1 MTGARILVIKLG
13 ALGDFVLATGP
24 FAAIRQHHADAEITL
39 LTTPPFAAM
48 ARQTGF
54 FDHVWDFGR
63 PQKARLRGY
72 LKLYTHLRKARFD
85 RVYDL
90 QTSDRSSFYRH
101 FTGKAEWSGIARG
114 CSHPHRNPDRDSMHT
129 LDRQAEQL
137 RDAGIMSTPPPDLDW
152 AAADIGRYHLPAKY
166 ALLVPGGSAHRPAKR
181 WPAAN
186 YGRLAQA
193 LWEQGILPVV
203 LGAGAEQ
210 ALADQIEEVCPDAVS
225 FVDRTDFTDII
236 CLARDARLAIGND
249 TGPMHLAAA
258 AGCPS
263 LVLFSAESAPALC
276 APRGQNVTILQ
287 QNDLAN
293 LSIDIVFAQLN
304 L

>member
-1 MTGARILVIKLG
+1 MTRARILVIKLG

-24 FAAIRQHHADAEITL
+24 FAAIRQYHSDAEITL
-39 LTTPPFAAM
+39 LTTPPFTAM

-63 PQKARLRGY
+63 PHKARLRGY
-72 LKLYTHLRKARFD
+72 LTLYRHLRKARFD

-114 CSHPHRNPDRDSMHT
+114 CSHPHSNPDRDKMHT

-137 RDAGIMSTPPPDLDW
+137 RDAGIAITPAPNLDW
-152 AAADIGRYHLPAKY
+152 AAADTGRYHLPESY

-181 WPAAN
+181 WPAAS
-186 YGRLAQA
+186 YGMLARS
-193 LWEQGILPVV
+193 LWEKNVLPVI

-210 ALADQIEEVCPDAVS
+210 ALADQIEEICPDAVS

-236 CLARDARLAIGND
+236 CLARGARLAIGND

-258 AGCPS
+258 TGCPS

-276 APRGQNVTILQ
+276 APRGPNVTILQ
-287 QNDLAN
+287 QNDLTD
-293 LSIDIVFAQLN
+293 LSIDIVFARLN
-304 L
+304 I

>member
-1 MTGARILVIKLG
+1 MTRPRILVIKLG

-24 FAAIRQHHADAEITL
+24 FAAIRHYHADADITL

-63 PQKARLRGY
+63 PSRTHIRAN
-72 LKLYTHLRKARFD
+72 LKLFTQLRNARFD

-90 QTSDRSSFYRH
+90 QTSDRSGFYRH
-101 FTGKAEWSGIARG
+101 FTGQAEWSGIARG

-129 LDRQAEQL
+129 LERQAEQL
-137 RDAGIMSTPPPDLDW
+137 RDAGIATTPPPDLDW
-152 AAADIGRYHLPAKY
+152 AESDINRYNLPESY

-181 WPAAN
+181 WPVAS
-186 YGRLAQA
+186 YGMLAKT
-193 LWEQGILPVV
+193 LWDRGIQPLI
-203 LGAGAEQ
+203 LGAGPEQELAEQ
-210 ALADQIEEVCPDAVS
+210 IEAICPDAIS
-225 FVDRTDFTDII
+225 FVDRTSFTDII
-236 CLARDARLAIGND
+236 CLAGQAQLAVGND
-249 TGPMHLAAA
+249 TGPMHLIAA

-263 LVLFSAESAPALC
+263 LVLFSAESNPALC
-276 APRGQNVTILQ
+276 APRGPNVTILQ
-287 QNDLAN
+287 QDDLSD

-304 L
+304 I